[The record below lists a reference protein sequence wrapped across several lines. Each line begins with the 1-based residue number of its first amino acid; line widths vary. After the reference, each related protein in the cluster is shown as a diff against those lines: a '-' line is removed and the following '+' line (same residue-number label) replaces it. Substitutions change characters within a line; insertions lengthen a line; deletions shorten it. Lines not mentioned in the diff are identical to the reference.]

1 MTNTRCDY
9 TADNCKYS
17 NGGSSTSEGIRMYV
31 YDMFSGCV
39 ETGYIICR
47 LNQTVNVTNFNY
59 LKAKSLVDGS
69 HAYITIHI
77 GLSTN
82 SNLTSASLT
91 SSTSNYYDAG
101 TLKDENTETK
111 TATLSSN
118 ISNVTGN
125 YYIYFILQIKR
136 NTTFSGNDG
145 NVLFKY
151 VKLSNE

>member
-9 TADNCKYS
+9 TDDNCIIFNS
-17 NGGSSTSEGIRMYV
+17 GTSASEGIRMYV
-31 YDMFSGCV
+31 YDMFSACA

-59 LKAKSLVDGS
+59 LKAKSCVDGS

-101 TLKDENTETK
+101 TLKDGNTETK